1 MKKVFPIL
9 GLLAAPTLFAAETN
23 TVSNALEI
31 PPVSLVEQASLV
43 REIAE
48 DASRGFDAEAHAK
61 WVRGQIDA
69 LKDPANAPAPGFTNS
84 VQAAHSFLSKTNAP
98 AAISAFPPAATAKR
112 PASEELQ
119 QVIERLRVLKLDLD
133 TGSKAQ

>member
-1 MKKVFPIL
+1 MKKVFTIL
-9 GLLAAPTLFAAETN
+9 GLLAAPTLFAADTN

-61 WVRGQIDA
+61 WVRRQIDA
-69 LKDPANAPAPGFTNS
+69 LKDPANALAAGFTNS
-84 VQAAHSFLSKTNAP
+84 APAAHSFLPKTNAP
-98 AAISAFPPAATAKR
+98 AANSVWQQVGTSKR

-119 QVIERLRVLKLDLD
+119 QVIDRLRMLKHGLE
-133 TGSKAQ
+133 TGAE